1 MVGRQASPFRKVTFQ
16 GRSVKRWWFMARINW
31 DVRSLYQPRSNVKT
45 KSTADPAIFDAWMW
59 PRWWGSAGHVRV
71 SQFFFWQILEWQ
83 LSTWKPYRVLWR
95 STKNLWRCPGFYW
108 WINFGDGSDLYSW
121 LEVLSNRNN
130 MWLNHTACVFLS
142 NLWQVV
148 EISWSLALK
157 NPVIL
162 GPFFMLDYWES
173 FACPDW
179 ENRRFVP
186 QPTKWYIVKL

>member
-1 MVGRQASPFRKVTFQ
+1 MWGHFISQDQMWKQNQQLTLLYLTPECGRGDGAVLAMSGFL
-16 GRSVKRWWFMARINW
+16 S
-31 DVRSLYQPRSNVKT
+31 
-45 KSTADPAIFDAWMW
+45 
-59 PRWWGSAGHVRV
+59 
-71 SQFFFWQILEWQ
+71 FFCWQILEWQ